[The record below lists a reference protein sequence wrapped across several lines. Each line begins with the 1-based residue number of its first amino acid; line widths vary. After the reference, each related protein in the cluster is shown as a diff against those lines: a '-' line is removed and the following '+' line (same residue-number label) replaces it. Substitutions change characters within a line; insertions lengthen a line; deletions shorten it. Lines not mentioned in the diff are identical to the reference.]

1 MLRRIIKML
10 KESVAMKRIALG
22 VFAVVLY
29 FMLIGLA
36 SELIDQKSLE
46 QDLKQWFED
55 SLNMSTYVNIDHT
68 DTALRSDW
76 RTDLYIHEFEI
87 ASPQPEFIL
96 PILSVDTI
104 RASSSLYSLFGGVE
118 ANPVIQIRDG
128 ILNITKEATGLFNLS
143 GLTLTPEPQAPY
155 FLPNIDLASAVF
167 ALMNCRIE
175 LNLNDYL
182 VSIPV
187 NGRLTIDA
195 DTYSLQ
201 CDSEMVKF
209 TSRFNNTAD
218 LDIGSIQVKQLQIDR
233 QTLDI
238 ISCEIT
244 VDNIPTYVLNMLL
257 PNLPALP
264 TDINFSGKLKA
275 EQSQLRVSGILDNAE
290 ITEFPRYLD
299 FNLVTNSSLLHSVE
313 YLSFNISANNSIIL
327 NYESNKDEQGRW
339 LPLQLCLSTLDIS
352 ELLSSSESYWLNYFI
367 SKFPA
372 ISSIV
377 SSATTDDFNIGQA
390 IIKIFKS
397 DSNEINIALDGM
409 IAGGK
414 LSLLAQNLSLK
425 NNIFPETIMATL
437 EIKDAASTLLNF
449 SKTLPEVMDCT
460 PTSGS
465 GELAL
470 LYKRDLQSGEEKTN
484 IQLTLANVV
493 IPTLSSGTAIST
505 LASVPTTLNTLN
517 RLCFDPLNAPESST
531 ADLIQPFQ
539 SITLDTLLVNYQTS
553 NAEQKQLSSL
563 KAFSKELG
571 IIQGSLFRINKN
583 TLRFILNLENLPQP
597 TVQRSRLSPNA
608 LAAYRKFTA
617 DNPLT
622 IDLTED
628 STTTNNTSIFIEDI
642 FRSWLNTES
651 LIANNQGENR

>member
-87 ASPQPEFIL
+87 ASPQPEFML

-128 ILNITKEATGLFNLS
+128 ILNITKKPTGLFNLS
-143 GLTLTPEPQAPY
+143 GLTVTPEPQAPY

-167 ALMNCRIE
+167 ILMNCRVE

-182 VSIPV
+182 VSIPL
-187 NGRLTIDA
+187 NGRLSIDNT
-195 DTYSLQ
+195 TYSLQ

-209 TSRFNNTAD
+209 TYRFNNTAD

-244 VDNIPTYVLNMLL
+244 VDNIPTYILNMLL

-264 TDINFSGKLKA
+264 TDINFSGKLDT

-299 FNLVTNSSLLHSVE
+299 FNLATNNSLLRSVE

-327 NYESNKDEQGRW
+327 NYDSNKDEQGRW

-372 ISSIV
+372 ISAIV
-377 SSATTDDFNIGQA
+377 SSAKTDDFNIGQA
-390 IIKIFKS
+390 IIKTFKS

-425 NNIFPETIMATL
+425 ENIFPETIMATL

-449 SKTLPEVMDCT
+449 SKILPEVMDCT
-460 PTSGS
+460 PTTGS

-470 LYKRDLQSGEEKTN
+470 LYNRDLQSGEEKTN

-517 RLCFDPLNAPESST
+517 RLCFDPLNSPESPM

-571 IIQGSLFRINKN
+571 IIHGSLFRINAN
-583 TLRFILNLENLPQP
+583 TLRFILNLDKLPQP
-597 TVQRSRLSPNA
+597 TVQRSQLSPNA

-617 DNPLT
+617 NNPLT

-628 STTTNNTSIFIEDI
+628 SPTTHNTSIFIEDI
-642 FRSWLNTES
+642 FRSWLDTES
-651 LIANNQGENR
+651 LKANNQGENR